1 MLSRKPLDQF
11 TRGFT
16 LIELS
21 VTIAVLAIVFTLG
34 AGISFSQYDQWI
46 ALTKRE
52 SMIDVLIKNRSL
64 VVGTSTAIFTNSFG
78 SFSASVIAYENGE
91 LWY

>member
-1 MLSRKPLDQF
+1 MLSHKPLEQF
-11 TRGFT
+11 IRGFT

-34 AGISFSQYDQWI
+34 AGLSFSQYDQWM

-52 SMIDVLIKNRSL
+52 SVLDAFIKNRSL
-64 VVGTSTAIFTNSFG
+64 VTGTSTTTFTTSFG
-78 SFSASVIAYENGE
+78 SFSEPVIVYENGE